1 MLDRFHKLKI
11 LFSGEVA
18 HLKTLFTH
26 VQIKKKTQA
35 KQTNRRQLF
44 LVDKTGKIYLKPFLF
59 LSEIH
64 LDIFIKLAT
73 VLKVCKGKGL
83 MLNVRPNLVI
93 LF

>member
-1 MLDRFHKLKI
+1 MYRL
-11 LFSGEVA
+11 
-18 HLKTLFTH
+18 
-26 VQIKKKTQA
+26 KKKTQA